1 MDIQAT
7 EVETDAI
14 RLFGLDVLA
23 QGLRYLSGGHVTKKA
38 WTIAAVTWRSIPMT
52 SIDYPVTNCGLCG
65 QKSLA
70 SKRQLRLVVTFSRSA
85 FPTQGK
91 SAIRVAFPNRSPGS
105 WTVCLTRCSEAI
117 EPRCLRL

>member
-1 MDIQAT
+1 MGVQTT
-7 EVETDAI
+7 EAETDAT
-14 RLFGLDVLA
+14 RVFGLDVLA

-52 SIDYPVTNCGLCG
+52 LIDCPVTSCGLCG

-70 SKRQLRLVVTFSRSA
+70 SNHQLRLVVTFSRSA

-91 SAIRVAFPNRSPGS
+91 SAIRVAFPNRLPGN
-105 WTVCLTRCSEAI
+105 
-117 EPRCLRL
+117 